1 MASPALGLV
10 ADQADSPV
18 QRRVPL
24 RRNLQF
30 QTLWVGSVTSAL
42 GLAVG
47 DVAYPLAILA
57 LTGSPGRA
65 GLFAA
70 LQATG
75 MLVAGLP
82 AGQLADQCDRRTIV
96 IAAEAGGALLTG
108 LVAAGLIFGWLSLPM
123 LLVAAVLLGAVQSIS
138 GAARI
143 PLLRSVVA
151 PEQLTTALVQ
161 DEVRV
166 NGATLVG
173 PPLAGALYAIRALS
187 HAVPFLFM
195 AGSFVASLLSA
206 VLMKVMPGGAGITEN
221 GAPQAQAAEPQ
232 AEAAEPSAGKQG
244 SGMLTGLATIWSRP
258 MLRAAMMLLM
268 LVNTVGIGLDLA
280 IIVLLRHQHVQSG
293 VIGLVL
299 AAGAVGGLAG
309 APLVKPLHRLRPGVL
324 LISVCIVAVAVFGLM
339 TLPFGPWWVAGLMF
353 VAMLGVPSVRVLVD
367 VLIFRQA
374 PDAERGRV
382 IAAVMVLIG
391 LGMPVGVFAT
401 GMLLQYLSAR
411 TTLLVLAGVLAVA
424 VTIFGTRRELIPRQ
438 RPTHAYTAAGAD
450 ATVLRS
456 AGSIAGKLG

>member
-232 AEAAEPSAGKQG
+232 AQAQAADPPAGKQG
-244 SGMLTGLATIWSRP
+244 SGMLTGVATIWSRP

-424 VTIFGTRRELIPRQ
+424 VTLFGTRRELIRARWPQ
-438 RPTHAYTAAGAD
+438 
-450 ATVLRS
+450 
-456 AGSIAGKLG
+456 